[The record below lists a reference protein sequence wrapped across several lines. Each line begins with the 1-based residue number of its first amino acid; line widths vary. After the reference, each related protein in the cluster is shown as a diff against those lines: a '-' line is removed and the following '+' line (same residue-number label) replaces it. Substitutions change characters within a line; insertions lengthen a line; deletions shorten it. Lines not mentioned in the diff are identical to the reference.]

1 LPSHILD
8 WKNWRAIHTAITP
21 GILLVFL
28 PSDIMREILRL
39 PCVVVALFAMMFSI
53 SNAQAQDPKY
63 SRMLEDLVDGK
74 YERVLFRAIGY
85 TEKESTKKDPE
96 PYAYMARAYL
106 KIHQSDDPEL
116 KESYAKAL
124 KESLKYC
131 TKFIKKDKE
140 NEYVPDLLDFIEELR
155 AEAIAAADTEMD
167 AEKYTRA
174 KSMYS
179 YLSKLDKTDPS
190 AYIMLGLANY
200 YARSTRDA
208 EQQWATASQL
218 MGSMTG
224 RIAASEETELY
235 RDEPLTE
242 SMEALLKT
250 GIIRTAEQL
259 DADGQRARA
268 VELLESGLPIFEGDR
283 SFMVTYGQIVG

>member
-1 LPSHILD
+1 MRGKVQMHCVWAVIC
-8 WKNWRAIHTAITP
+8 A
-21 GILLVFL
+21 LL
-28 PSDIMREILRL
+28 
-39 PCVVVALFAMMFSI
+39 FSI
-53 SNAQAQDPKY
+53 PNGQAQDPKY
-63 SRMLEDLVDGK
+63 NRMLEDLVDGK
-74 YERVLFRAIGY
+74 YERVLFRAIGF
-85 TEKESTKKDPE
+85 TEKENTKKDPE

-106 KIHQSDDPEL
+106 KIHQSDDPAL
-116 KESYAKAL
+116 KESYPKAL

-140 NEYVPDLLDFIEELR
+140 VEYVPDLLDFIEELR

-174 KSMYS
+174 KSLYA

-190 AYIMLGLANY
+190 AYVWLGLANY

-208 EQQWATASQL
+208 QENWKTALQL

-224 RIAASEETELY
+224 RLSASEETELY

-242 SMEALLKT
+242 SMQALLKT
-250 GIIRTAEQL
+250 GLIRAAEQL
-259 DADGQRARA
+259 DADGQRTDAI
-268 VELLESGLPIFEGDR
+268 ELLENGLPLFEGDR
-283 SFMVTYGQIVG
+283 SFMVTYGAIVG